1 MIPNQ
6 QIREQIVADYK
17 AGKRVQDIE
26 NEHGLKRATLY
37 YILDQAGILPDRANR
52 GEKLKGN
59 TEQLAALFELL
70 SAQETY
76 VASLEKLLNDNGITI
91 PEKFLG

>member
-1 MIPNQ
+1 MNPNPEM
-6 QIREQIVADYK
+6 RAAIVAAYREG
-17 AGKRVQDIE
+17 ARILDIE
-26 NEHGLKRATLY
+26 QRFEVNRSTLY
-37 YILDQAGILPDRANR
+37 YVLDQAGVLPDRANR